1 MSLTLALGLMHD
13 DAADSL
19 QSSVVPLRLPHRHL
33 EGTVLRAASGTVRYS
48 IIQYSIIRMIPVYTV
63 TVSQKR

>member
-1 MSLTLALGLMHD
+1 MHD

-48 IIQYSIIRMIPVYTV
+48 TVRMIYIIHTYDTSIHSHSEPEEV
-63 TVSQKR
+63 TALEM